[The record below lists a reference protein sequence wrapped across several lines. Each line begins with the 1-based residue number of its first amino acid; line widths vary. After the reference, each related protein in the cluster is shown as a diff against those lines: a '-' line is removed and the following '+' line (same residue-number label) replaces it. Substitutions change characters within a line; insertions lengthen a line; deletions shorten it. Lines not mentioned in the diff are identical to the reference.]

1 MADIREMIGF
11 LLVQVAKEHRG
22 RAEHSFTELGV
33 RVGQDMVLLRLWEE
47 NGLSPTELANRL
59 RVEPATVSKVLNRME
74 KAELVT
80 RQRDPEDARS
90 FKVYL
95 TDRGRSLQEP
105 VSSRWK
111 QIEDQMLE
119 GLTHDERIVLRRS
132 LSKLLDNLSRA
143 SHSHP
148 P

>member
-1 MADIREMIGF
+1 MDIREMISF
-11 LLVQVAKEHRG
+11 LLVQAAKEHRG
-22 RAEHSFTELGV
+22 CVEDSFSELGV
-33 RVGQDMVLLRLWEE
+33 RVGQDMVLLRLWGE

-95 TDRGRSLQEP
+95 TDRGKSLQEP
-105 VSSRWK
+105 LRNRWK

-119 GLTHDERIVLRRS
+119 GFTSEERTFLRRA
-132 LSKLLDNLSRA
+132 LSKSRDNLSRDT
-143 SHSHP
+143 HSHP

>member
-1 MADIREMIGF
+1 LVDIRETISF
-11 LLVQVAKEHRG
+11 LLVQAAKEHRG
-22 RAEHSFTELGV
+22 CVEDSFSELGV
-33 RVGQDMVLLRLWEE
+33 RVGQDMVLLRLWGED
-47 NGLSPTELANRL
+47 GLSPTELANRL

-74 KAELVT
+74 KADLVT

-95 TDRGRSLQEP
+95 TDRGRALQEP

-111 QIEDQMLE
+111 QIEAQMLE
-119 GLTHDERIVLRRS
+119 GLTHDERVFLRRS
-132 LSKLLDNLSRA
+132 LSKVRDNLSRGT
-143 SHSHP
+143 HSHP